1 MRINSY
7 DFGVMTIDGV
17 EYADDLVV
25 CGNHVRP
32 KWWRRAGHRLDR
44 EDIFDILQAEPEVL
58 VVGQGA
64 SGMMKVPASTQKAL
78 RQRGIEL
85 IADCTGR
92 AWRAFNQQ
100 VEEGKKVAGAFHLT
114 C

>member
-25 CGNHVRP
+25 SGNHVRP

-44 EDIFDILQAEPEVL
+44 EDIFDILQA
-58 VVGQGA
+58 
-64 SGMMKVPASTQKAL
+64 MN
-78 RQRGIEL
+78 I
-85 IADCTGR
+85 
-92 AWRAFNQQ
+92 
-100 VEEGKKVAGAFHLT
+100 
-114 C
+114 